1 MYQNEGDDEGTNEFL
16 GAALLWGAVAFVVA
30 SVAGMMATD
39 NIWRGLAFGAV
50 AAVAV
55 AAFMLM
61 WAVPGLLIIGTLKL
75 VYRLFGKRFE

>member
-1 MYQNEGDDEGTNEFL
+1 MYESDDDEGTNEFL

-30 SVAGMMATD
+30 SVLGGMATH
-39 NIWRGLAFGAV
+39 NGLRGVAIGAV
-50 AAVAV
+50 AAVFTAG
-55 AAFMLM
+55 FMLA

>member
-1 MYQNEGDDEGTNEFL
+1 MYESHDDEGTNEFL
-16 GAALLWGAVAFVVA
+16 GAAMLWGAVAFVIA

-50 AAVAV
+50 AAVI
-55 AAFMLM
+55 AAGIMLV

-75 VYRLFGKRFE
+75 VYRLFGKTFE